1 MLTLTIS
8 EFQGCDS
15 VSYHSAVDWSHGV
28 TEIYFA
34 YIEREDMSEVYE
46 EPKHCLANS
55 RLPPSLEEIYLAYMG
70 REDKSDVD

>member
-46 EPKHCLANS
+46 EPKQQTPSFLGGD
-55 RLPPSLEEIYLAYMG
+55 LPCVHG
-70 REDKSDVD
+70 